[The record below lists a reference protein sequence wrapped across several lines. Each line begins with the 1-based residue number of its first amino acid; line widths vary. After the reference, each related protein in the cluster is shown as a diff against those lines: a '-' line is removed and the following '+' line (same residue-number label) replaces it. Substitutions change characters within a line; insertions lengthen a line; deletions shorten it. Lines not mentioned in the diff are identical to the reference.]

1 MDQLRLVGVHD
12 DGEHLV
18 LQDASGA
25 RFLLALDQQLRG
37 TVQRARRVAPKR
49 NKTTSGEFGPRE
61 IQARFR
67 AGATVDDIVEES
79 GWEAARVKRYEW
91 PILAERAHVAREAQK
106 VEVVT
111 STARSGGYRSVFDGE
126 PQTLAQT
133 VNTHGA
139 DLGVAVTSLD
149 WDAWQRPDQ
158 QWQISVRFRLSNPAV
173 TPQDVVDQQPAAEW
187 IFNPAGLTVTAD
199 NQWARLLT
207 TTPEDQR
214 SLGGSDSLFGAPRTQ
229 SPVSPA
235 APLAPSPNADP
246 QVSQQNLGSEGE
258 PHKDSNAQTGTTG
271 SAGTP
276 AGGNAAQDAGTNS
289 AEAHY
294 GQDTDELLE
303 VLEARRGQRL
313 GQDTESDDHLAEIL
327 GRSMGHV
334 DRRARPISAPQDSTL
349 FDRPA
354 HATQGEAEASDSGQS
369 TESETGPSKSGSSE
383 DESEAETVDSPQE
396 ATIHH
401 LGRADERT
409 KPATPVVE
417 ITDDDSHAVEGASDS
432 TQQEWR
438 PAESSDQATVT
449 PLRGTRLEQAD
460 QNPRDAS
467 LEDGAEGESQE
478 ASGEDAASA
487 ESTPSATPAP
497 ESGQPAVENPETN
510 ADEPAPRPRPRGR
523 VNSKRSRSS
532 VPSWDE
538 IVFGAKT
545 DD

>member
-49 NKTTSGEFGPRE
+49 NKTTSGDFGPRE

-111 STARSGGYRSVFDGE
+111 STARNGSYRSVFDGE

-207 TTPEDQR
+207 TTPEDPR
-214 SLGGSDSLFGAPRTQ
+214 TVSGSDSLFGAPRTQ
-229 SPVSPA
+229 TPVSHAAPSASSPA
-235 APLAPSPNADP
+235 AGP
-246 QVSQQNLGSEGE
+246 QVAQQNVGAEGE
-258 PHKDSNAQTGTTG
+258 PHEGVSAQVGTSG
-271 SAGTP
+271 AARTP
-276 AGGNAAQDAGTNS
+276 ADGNAAQDTGAAS
-289 AEAHY
+289 AQAPSD
-294 GQDTDELLE
+294 QDTDELLE

-313 GQDTESDDHLAEIL
+313 GQDTDSDDHLAEIL

-354 HATQGEAEASDSGQS
+354 HAAQGEAEASTSGQS
-369 TESETGPSKSGSSE
+369 TDSQTDSSESGSSA
-383 DESEAETVDSPQE
+383 DESGAETGQAPQE

-417 ITDDDSHAVEGASDS
+417 ITDDDSHTVQTASDS
-432 TQQEWR
+432 TQPEWQ
-438 PAESSDQATVT
+438 PAENSNQATVT
-449 PLRGTRLEQAD
+449 PLRATHPEQAD
-460 QNPRDAS
+460 QNPGHPS
-467 LEDGAEGESQE
+467 VQ
-478 ASGEDAASA
+478 DAAQDDSRETSHPEADPA
-487 ESTPSATPAP
+487 ESTPNATPAQ
-497 ESGQPAVENPETN
+497 ESNEPAVETPETS